1 MSFNKIKLIYSSK
14 SYQQEDLNTLE
25 KVLRESLAQ
34 EKINVEIKVE
44 LSDSDK
50 LLYITP
56 ILVFSNTKDKSYSY
70 PKLQVSAEEI
80 PELVKSVFS
89 NKLDIKTLRQTL
101 NKNDELYTLN
111 TLSVSKND
119 ESNLCSQKTDNYEME
134 IDDKDKASSAT
145 TNVVRC
151 LKLALQNLNEIEEE
165 KDEEVVNVDNVL
177 ETYFGIV
184 SI

>member
-25 KVLRESLAQ
+25 TVLKETIVK
-34 EKINVEIKVE
+34 EKINAEIKIE

-56 ILVFSNTKDKSYSY
+56 IIVFSNTKDKSYSY

-80 PELVKSVFS
+80 PELIKSVFD
-89 NKLDIKTLRQTL
+89 NKFDVKSLRQTL
-101 NKNDELYTLN
+101 SKNDELYTLSLSSN
-111 TLSVSKND
+111 T
-119 ESNLCSQKTDNYEME
+119 ESNVNVDKNDNYEME

-145 TNVVRC
+145 SNIIRC
-151 LKLALQNLNEIEEE
+151 LKLALQNLDEIEVGDE
-165 KDEEVVNVDNVL
+165 KDEEIPNVDKVL
-177 ETYFGIV
+177 ENYFGVI
-184 SI
+184 SS